1 MKKIFLNLALTC
13 VALASF
19 QAIAQ
24 TPDTEKKTVISEKVT
39 KKSKVRISHTGYSE
53 TAKAKTLEKF
63 KAVLESSNVGNVELF
78 DGSAAKY
85 KDTSEL
91 DSVELGVIEVNAP
104 ISGLISSINRET
116 SLDILTLPYLFN
128 DYSDIEKFIKSP
140 IANNILSDLNKKN
153 KYSEYLAFLPGEPK
167 VIVGPTLIKNINDM
181 KGNGVLLEAKNN
193 TLSKTFL
200 AMGVPEDQIF
210 TFAVTDLN
218 KAINGESGYNAKF
231 VSVSLNELNNPNLK
245 NSKFKVS
252 FNNYGYVFNVLT
264 VNKRWFNSLPEDVKN
279 NIRKSSAE
287 LAMFHINYAKESVEK
302 TKENFK
308 KNNIEYYEWK
318 NEDIKQLKQKIIPLH
333 EEYLKTSTKN
343 YLSETYITLQA
354 K

>member
-128 DYSDIEKFIKSP
+128 DYSDIE
-140 IANNILSDLNKKN
+140 
-153 KYSEYLAFLPGEPK
+153 
-167 VIVGPTLIKNINDM
+167 
-181 KGNGVLLEAKNN
+181 
-193 TLSKTFL
+193 
-200 AMGVPEDQIF
+200 
-210 TFAVTDLN
+210 
-218 KAINGESGYNAKF
+218 
-231 VSVSLNELNNPNLK
+231 
-245 NSKFKVS
+245 
-252 FNNYGYVFNVLT
+252 
-264 VNKRWFNSLPEDVKN
+264 
-279 NIRKSSAE
+279 
-287 LAMFHINYAKESVEK
+287 
-302 TKENFK
+302 
-308 KNNIEYYEWK
+308 
-318 NEDIKQLKQKIIPLH
+318 
-333 EEYLKTSTKN
+333 
-343 YLSETYITLQA
+343 
-354 K
+354 

>member
-78 DGSAAKY
+78 DGSATKY

-91 DSVELGVIEVNAP
+91 DSLELGVIEVNAP

-128 DYSDIEKFIKSP
+128 VF
-140 IANNILSDLNKKN
+140 
-153 KYSEYLAFLPGEPK
+153 F
-167 VIVGPTLIKNINDM
+167 M
-181 KGNGVLLEAKNN
+181 
-193 TLSKTFL
+193 
-200 AMGVPEDQIF
+200 
-210 TFAVTDLN
+210 
-218 KAINGESGYNAKF
+218 
-231 VSVSLNELNNPNLK
+231 VSLNISLSIKLK
-245 NSKFKVS
+245 LYF
-252 FNNYGYVFNVLT
+252 
-264 VNKRWFNSLPEDVKN
+264 
-279 NIRKSSAE
+279 
-287 LAMFHINYAKESVEK
+287 
-302 TKENFK
+302 
-308 KNNIEYYEWK
+308 
-318 NEDIKQLKQKIIPLH
+318 IIPQLLFIFLF
-333 EEYLKTSTKN
+333 YLIIL
-343 YLSETYITLQA
+343 YYYFY
-354 K
+354 

>member
-1 MKKIFLNLALTC
+1 
-13 VALASF
+13 
-19 QAIAQ
+19 
-24 TPDTEKKTVISEKVT
+24 
-39 KKSKVRISHTGYSE
+39 
-53 TAKAKTLEKF
+53 
-63 KAVLESSNVGNVELF
+63 
-78 DGSAAKY
+78 
-85 KDTSEL
+85 
-91 DSVELGVIEVNAP
+91 
-104 ISGLISSINRET
+104 
-116 SLDILTLPYLFN
+116 
-128 DYSDIEKFIKSP
+128 
-140 IANNILSDLNKKN
+140 
-153 KYSEYLAFLPGEPK
+153 
-167 VIVGPTLIKNINDM
+167 M

-264 VNKRWFNSLPEDVKN
+264 VNKRWFNSLPEDVRN

-287 LAMFHINYAKESVEK
+287 LAMFHMNYAKESVEK